1 MIEKNRLIGKGIWNI
16 SLWLGLGFTFLTLN
30 LFADPSARSP
40 YWFVELGLYA
50 LMLAGLWANVKY
62 DFRKKIRIPRPSAPA
77 VYIFLVWLSGMVY
90 ETSLT
95 VNGKGIGGVHP
106 ETLPSF
112 ILAQGDYIPI
122 AIVSYLVI
130 RKTKISFHELFFF
143 AGGMSL
149 TEGLI
154 FTGVLTTVLLSPQFF
169 IAPLTLGYYTIAYSS
184 FIALPLLLID
194 EELLWQKFGTR
205 GQHSIPY
212 YWMLGFILA
221 FAIRV
226 FWGLAFAPA
235 VTTLLQL
242 PAIP

>member
-1 MIEKNRLIGKGIWNI
+1 MIEKKLLFGKGIWNL

-30 LFADPSARSP
+30 LFADPGARSP
-40 YWFVELGLYA
+40 YWFAELGLYA
-50 LMLAGLWANVKY
+50 LMFAGLWANVKY
-62 DFRKKIRIPRPSAPA
+62 DFRKKIRIPRPIAPA
-77 VYIFLVWLSGMVY
+77 VYIFLVWLFGMVY

-95 VNGKGIGGVHP
+95 VTGQGIGGVHP

-130 RKTKISFHELFFF
+130 RKTKASFHELFFF

-154 FTGVLTTVLLSPQFF
+154 FTGVLTTVLFSPQFF
-169 IAPLTLGYYTIAYSS
+169 LAPSILAYYTMAYSS
-184 FIALPLLLID
+184 FVALPLLLID
-194 EELLWQKFGTR
+194 EGLLWQAPGIQ
-205 GQHSIPY
+205 GQHSVPY

-221 FAIRV
+221 LAIRV
-226 FWGLAFAPA
+226 FWGLAYSPV
-235 VTTLLQL
+235 VTRLLNL
-242 PAIP
+242 PAMP